1 MLIVA
6 ILLSLLWIAAA
17 ALVVAICRMAS
28 RADSDLAGAAEQAG
42 PAGWVEL
49 DGLAGLADAVQRP
62 RRPTTWGTV
71 RKRIFTSPH
80 NDQFAT

>member
-1 MLIVA
+1 MLIVS
-6 ILLSLLWIAAA
+6 ILL
-17 ALVVAICRMAS
+17 ALVWLAVAAMVLAICRMAS
-28 RADSDLAGAAEQAG
+28 FADSDLAGAIDSAG
-42 PAGWVEL
+42 PAG
-49 DGLAGLADAVQRP
+49 LADPTGPADAPQSP

>member
-6 ILLSLLWIAAA
+6 ILLSLVWLTVAAM
-17 ALVVAICRMAS
+17 VVAICRMAS
-28 RADSDLAGAAEQAG
+28 FADSDLAGAIDPADPADPADLTG
-42 PAGWVEL
+42 PA
-49 DGLAGLADAVQRP
+49 DAPQSP

>member
-6 ILLSLLWIAAA
+6 ILLSLVWLTVAAM
-17 ALVVAICRMAS
+17 VVAICRMAS
-28 RADSDLAGAAEQAG
+28 FADSDLAGAIDPAG
-42 PAGWVEL
+42 PADLTGP
-49 DGLAGLADAVQRP
+49 ADAPQSP